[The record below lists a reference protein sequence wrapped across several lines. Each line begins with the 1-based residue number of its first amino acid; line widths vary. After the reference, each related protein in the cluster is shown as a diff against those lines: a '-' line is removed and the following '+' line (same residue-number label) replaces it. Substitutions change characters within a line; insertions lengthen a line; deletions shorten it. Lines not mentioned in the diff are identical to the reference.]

1 MKTRDV
7 LIIAFIP
14 VVAASVWLI
23 MSYGDD
29 SRADGSSANA
39 ASANPTSRDGVT
51 GKRTPEKAYPGSAAG
66 QTEVDW
72 KRFIDQAI
80 GESSFTPTPEQVTR
94 FLAKHGETAVNL
106 IAVFEKTQ
114 ERQFLDRA
122 LELFPNSPVVLMAA
136 INAVPA
142 KTVLPGEKSAPNPER
157 LALIERLKVADPNNP
172 LAWIFSAQELFK
184 SGPNGGAIAEIR
196 AALERPGFYIYSS
209 ERVNAATRLLEEQG
223 IHPTGASLVG
233 AMGLT
238 LPHMAAANGSSRMLM
253 EAHKNATEAG
263 DTAAADEALRLTYG
277 LGRMFATPEAS
288 RLLIG
293 ELVGYGMESRAL
305 KALPENTRP
314 EWLNVDPAQRLAE
327 IEKQKEFV
335 KESTSD
341 VTGLLE
347 SRNEADIAEYVR
359 RLRTEGESAANRW
372 LNTRQK

>member
-1 MKTRDV
+1 
-7 LIIAFIP
+7 
-14 VVAASVWLI
+14 
-23 MSYGDD
+23 
-29 SRADGSSANA
+29 
-39 ASANPTSRDGVT
+39 
-51 GKRTPEKAYPGSAAG
+51 
-66 QTEVDW
+66 
-72 KRFIDQAI
+72 
-80 GESSFTPTPEQVTR
+80 
-94 FLAKHGETAVNL
+94 
-106 IAVFEKTQ
+106 
-114 ERQFLDRA
+114 
-122 LELFPNSPVVLMAA
+122 
-136 INAVPA
+136 
-142 KTVLPGEKSAPNPER
+142 
-157 LALIERLKVADPNNP
+157 
-172 LAWIFSAQELFK
+172 
-184 SGPNGGAIAEIR
+184 
-196 AALERPGFYIYSS
+196 
-209 ERVNAATRLLEEQG
+209 
-223 IHPTGASLVG
+223 
-233 AMGLT
+233 
-238 LPHMAAANGSSRMLM
+238 MLM